1 MRSNMQ
7 RDHRSVRGTIAYLSH
22 KPDRYLQERGREY
35 FHIGVHSDGKRTIIT
50 HCEIDDRPSVM
61 RDITYS
67 VDEQWLPMD
76 YFVRITVGDRFMGS
90 GWFRFQPGHTECETF
105 TALEGRVSQRME
117 HRSPPSAHVPEP
129 RDRLR
134 RLAPAPLRPL
144 AGTWRTEHRRVP
156 AVIAG
161 QSWCDRPDGVP
172 RGCERRVRG
181 RRAHHGKGG
190 DLRRAAFP
198 VRVGARPPPGTP
210 PYDVW
215 CTADGEFLFLKGNVA
230 GYMQTGYELVQLSR

>member
-7 RDHRSVRGTIAYLSH
+7 RDHRSVRGTIPYLSH

-117 HRSPPSAHVPEP
+117 HRSPPLCARSRTTRSPATPGTCASTTAR
-129 RDRLR
+129 RD
-134 RLAPAPLRPL
+134 LAYRAS
-144 AGTWRTEHRRVP
+144 TSSCCHRRTIVVRP
-156 AVIAG
+156 AR
-161 QSWCDRPDGVP
+161 WCSAWV
-172 RGCERRVRG
+172 
-181 RRAHHGKGG
+181 
-190 DLRRAAFP
+190 
-198 VRVGARPPPGTP
+198 
-210 PYDVW
+210 
-215 CTADGEFLFLKGNVA
+215 
-230 GYMQTGYELVQLSR
+230 